1 MTNKGVFSLS
11 VRFMPKHNLFLFA
24 FASMTKPALYFI
36 RSLSLLLLFML
47 VVASAAARITFSLN
61 GQELSLQQMSVGWVF
76 DSSKERSFERWKQI
90 NNNLKYLDASNLKMS
105 YTSGMYWLR
114 LDLSKLPTSDSVIYL
129 EIRNPHINYLGA
141 WLLSGPSMVKQYTL
155 TGDHTPFETRNVYH
169 SQFVY
174 KLSLRDK
181 HNLQLVLLVDKRNE
195 QLHLPL
201 NFYNDYGFIKYQRN
215 SNLMAGLF
223 IGVLVFILLFTLFLY
238 FNIREKLYV
247 YYALYVLMVTGY
259 IFSDLGFSFMFFY
272 PDIPFIADFVRPF
285 TISLAPIFY
294 ILFSRSL
301 LHVKENFPRMYRFT
315 NYFLLFFVA
324 CFLAGFGLPNA
335 GPVRTFWLI
344 FMQVIMVSSILP
356 VFIFSIASLRCGIK
370 YSAYI
375 ITASVLFTLFSQI
388 YMQYLTG
395 NLYDTFL
402 TRNAVNIGFSIELIL
417 LSLALSIRFKNYK
430 LEAEELLIKLNKQQE
445 NIFKTISD
453 HQEQEMRRLSNLLHD
468 SVGAGLSSI
477 KYNLEVVRNEPIR
490 NAAILKSTIE
500 DVSTLTDEIRNIS
513 HTLSPLLL
521 QKKGLLNGLKHLT
534 ERYNRTGKIKIW
546 IESIGS
552 LKSTS
557 FQNEL
562 LIFRFVQELL
572 QNVIKHAGATEVMI
586 QLIIEPQIIS
596 VLMEDNGKGFN
607 KEEIKDGLGFTQIK
621 ELVTFVK
628 GRFEVRSEIN
638 KGCSVS
644 IEFPIIPNEPT
655 DKSAAGG

>member
-1 MTNKGVFSLS
+1 
-11 VRFMPKHNLFLFA
+11 
-24 FASMTKPALYFI
+24 MTKATLYMI
-36 RSLSLLLLFML
+36 RSLSLLLIFML
-47 VVASAAARITFSLN
+47 VMGSAAARITLSLN
-61 GQELSLQQMSVGWVF
+61 GRELTLQQVPVSWVF
-76 DSSKERSFERWKQI
+76 DTSQNRQFERWNTIKGQA
-90 NNNLKYLDASNLKMS
+90 KYLDANNLKMS
-105 YTSGMYWLR
+105 YATGMYWLH

-129 EIRNPHINYLGA
+129 EVHNPHINYLGA
-141 WLLSGPSMVKQYTL
+141 WLLSGSANVKQYVL
-155 TGDHTPFETRNVYH
+155 TGDHEPFETRNVYH

-174 KLSLRDK
+174 KLSLHNR

-201 NFYNDYGFIKYQRN
+201 NFYNDYEFIKYQRN
-215 SNLMAGLF
+215 SNLIAGLF

-247 YYALYVLMVTGY
+247 YYTLYVLMITGY

-272 PDIPFIADFVRPF
+272 PDVPALADFARPF

-301 LHVKENFPRMYRFT
+301 LHVKEHFPKMYRFT

-324 CFLAGFGLPNA
+324 CFLIGFGVPNE
-335 GPVRTFWLI
+335 GPVRAFWLI

-356 VFIFSIASLRCGIK
+356 VFIFSIASFRRGIK
-370 YSAYI
+370 YSTYI
-375 ITASVLFTLFSQI
+375 IVASALFTFFTQL
-388 YMQYLTG
+388 YMQYITG
-395 NLYDTFL
+395 NLHDTFI

-430 LEAEELLIKLNKQQE
+430 LEAEDLLIKLNKQQE

-477 KYNLEVVRNEPIR
+477 KYNLEVVKSESVQHE
-490 NAAILKSTIE
+490 AILKSTIE

-534 ERYNRTGKIKIW
+534 ERYNRTGKIQIW

-552 LKSTS
+552 LDSSS

-562 LIFRFVQELL
+562 LIFRMVQELL
-572 QNVIKHAGATEVMI
+572 QNVIKHANATEVMI

-596 VLMEDNGKGFN
+596 VLVEDNGKGFN
-607 KEEIKDGLGFTQIK
+607 KADIKDGLGFSQIK
-621 ELVTFVK
+621 ELATFVK
-628 GRFEVRSEIN
+628 GRFEIRSEIN

-644 IEFPIIPNEPT
+644 IEFPTIPNETT
-655 DKSAAGG
+655 DKSATGG